1 VAPPPFALRLQRV
14 PEEEL
19 LTGLTDDDRF
29 RRIRCPLCAWRPVAS
44 SRWFCTQC
52 NDCSWNTFDTRGKC
66 PKCAY
71 QWRYTACLSCHKF
84 SPHEDWYELRD
95 KPPP

>member
-1 VAPPPFALRLQRV
+1 VAPPSGLKLQRL
-14 PEEEL
+14 PEEDV
-19 LTGLTDDDRF
+19 LTGVTEDDRF

-44 SRWFCTQC
+44 SRWFCSQC
-52 NDCSWNTFDTRGKC
+52 NDCTWNTFDTRGRC
-66 PKCAY
+66 PKCSY
-71 QWRYTACLSCHKF
+71 QWKYTACLSCHKF